1 MNTDTALLSWKMT
14 FANPSGPSWFHVV
27 LYGQREMRAIGL
39 SNLSS
44 LGISGTLGAGGLLS
58 WVVSGLELSSGPLAF
73 SCPMVF
79 PDFFCFHGPE
89 MFSGPL
95 LFNLWVLYIFWVLIP
110 VRIVPGRDRLPSQ
123 LSLLC
128 GNCFLCCGELLG
140 LIQVHLSIP
149 AIIPRA
155 VGVSSESS
163 HSSILSLEVFP
174 TVASEFQVYVKVCNT
189 FWFGY
194 RVRNG
199 LCNSACKY
207 PVFLARMLKD
217 CLSPNDFVPFIR
229 NQEL

>member
-1 MNTDTALLSWKMT
+1 MT
-14 FANPSGPSWFHVV
+14 FSNPSGSSRFHVV
-27 LYGQREMRAIGL
+27 LYGQGEMRAVGL
-39 SNLSS
+39 SNLNS
-44 LGISGTLGAGGLLS
+44 LGISGALGAGGLLS
-58 WVVSGLELSSGPLAF
+58 LVVSGPGLPSEPSAF

-79 PDFFCFHGPE
+79 PDFFCFHGPG

-149 AIIPRA
+149 AVIPWAAGAR
-155 VGVSSESS
+155 SESS
-163 HSSILSLEVFP
+163 RSSILSLEVFP
-174 TVASEFQVYVKVCNT
+174 TVASEFQVYVKVCNM

-199 LCNSACKY
+199 LCSSACKY
-207 PVFLARMLKD
+207 PVFPAHTLKD
-217 CLSPNDFVPFIR
+217 CLPDDFVPFIR

>member
-1 MNTDTALLSWKMT
+1 MNTDTALLSGKMT
-14 FANPSGPSWFHVV
+14 FANPSAPSWFHVV

-39 SNLSS
+39 ANLSS

-58 WVVSGLELSSGPLAF
+58 WVVSGPELSSGPLAF

-128 GNCFLCCGELLG
+128 GNYFLCCGELLG

-149 AIIPRA
+149 AIIPWA

-174 TVASEFQVYVKVCNT
+174 TVASEFQV
-189 FWFGY
+189 
-194 RVRNG
+194 
-199 LCNSACKY
+199 
-207 PVFLARMLKD
+207 
-217 CLSPNDFVPFIR
+217 
-229 NQEL
+229 